1 MKKKRKQ
8 KYFKNEKK
16 MKENLKKVHAQRLF
30 SKPHSKNAL
39 CWAFL
44 YVNDN
49 KEVDLIAPQ
58 IMQYFFVTIV
68 WFSI

>member
-1 MKKKRKQ
+1 MQMYEKRKQ
-8 KYFKNEKK
+8 KSFKNEKK
-16 MKENLKKVHAQRLF
+16 MKEHLKKVHAQWLF
-30 SKPHSKNAL
+30 WKPHSKNAL

-58 IMQYFFVTIV
+58 IMQYFLLQ
-68 WFSI
+68 